1 MSRGGE
7 MPSRRPDGSPVPEPV
22 RAHQGPDRDR
32 GSAPAA
38 SDPSAEREARR
49 RAREDRRGPR
59 VERPEQRASARRR
72 RLPPVAPLMQGVVSA
87 GIVGIAVVTAAIMGS
102 QDVHAWLIGLAVSVM
117 SLLLAGAARLSRRP
131 S

>member
-7 MPSRRPDGSPVPEPV
+7 MPSRRPNGSAVHEPV
-22 RAHQGPDRDR
+22 RAHRDPDRDR

-38 SDPSAEREARR
+38 SDLSAEREARR

-59 VERPEQRASARRR
+59 VERPEQRASSRRR
-72 RLPPVAPLMQGVVSA
+72 RLPPVAPLMHGVVSA

-102 QDVHAWLIGLAVSVM
+102 QDVQAWLIGLAVSVV
-117 SLLLAGAARLSRRP
+117 SLLLAGTARTSRRP

>member
-1 MSRGGE
+1 
-7 MPSRRPDGSPVPEPV
+7 MPSRRPNGSAVHQPV
-22 RAHQGPDRDR
+22 RAHQDPG

-38 SDPSAEREARR
+38 SDLSAEREARR

-59 VERPEQRASARRR
+59 MERPGQRASSRRR
-72 RLPPVAPLMQGVVSA
+72 RLPPEAPLMPGVVSA

-102 QDVHAWLIGLAVSVM
+102 QDVQAWLIGLAVSVV
-117 SLLLAGAARLSRRP
+117 SLLLSGAARLSRRP